1 MRRITAFSV
10 AVLLALPAPALAL
23 DDASG
28 DTQRN
33 PIVWLLDDLGS
44 LLKSAT
50 NSIQSPAVATKE
62 QTPVQKST
70 DAKPNPD
77 VTSKTSEPI
86 AFKNPLT
93 ALFNELA
100 SLFDSDASQSTETP
114 VETKTEVSVQDI
126 PATSDNVQRAA
137 ETETLSDVPARNP
150 IEWLF
155 SDLAKILT
163 PTLEIDDRPAPKTV
177 VAAVPEPVEVPE
189 PVDQVSQDVASL
201 ATSEET
207 QPTPTQRNP
216 ISWLLS
222 DLATMFAE
230 KNNVAHVDAETPIAP
245 ELVNTE
251 TPVVAPEIAEPAA
264 IDVAEKT
271 LTAQTPS
278 VPLEA
283 APWVQTPR
291 ENIFD
296 PADNIFDT
304 TGAPLATLET
314 AAPIEEV
321 SVATVIKPALRQR
334 PPYRPAE
341 RNHRTLGANHKSV
354 TPDTVDEGIVANVLE
369 QLFGIDVPA
378 QPAEPIA
385 NKISDR
391 IVAEEQLDLG
401 YTSPDAPDQATELT
415 HIGDGPLLDHD
426 LYLGRGKLIGQPF
439 KAEDHKNSA
448 CVERELHGS
457 IFCLENLDWPAADA
471 RNFEAD
477 TAFIVPGEA
486 VIRYENGVSSRVYA
500 VFDASQFADVVKI
513 MQRRFGPPQEREIGW
528 MHILEAPKLPN
539 TTFRWK
545 AVTPD
550 RADTIVLEVRN
561 YDDVRRS
568 FADMDHGMV
577 RLFRTGS
584 RPIFKHISTMDLM
597 LMQRRKAAQAS
608 VDTNSSQK

>member
-10 AVLLALPAPALAL
+10 AVLLALPAPALAV
-23 DDASG
+23 DEASG

-33 PIVWLLDDLGS
+33 PIEWLLDDLGS

-50 NSIQSPAVATKE
+50 NSIQSQSVAAKE
-62 QTPVQKST
+62 QSTEAPSPAPQTDTKPIPAAVEPV
-70 DAKPNPD
+70 
-77 VTSKTSEPI
+77 

-93 ALFNELA
+93 ALFNDLA
-100 SLFDSDASQSTETP
+100 SLFQTSETPATETP
-114 VETKTEVSVQDI
+114 TEAQTESSPEGVPV
-126 PATSDNVQRAA
+126 ASDNAMVADM
-137 ETETLSDVPARNP
+137 TEPQSGKPNRNP

-163 PTLEIDDRPAPKTV
+163 PTLEIDDRPSPQKII
-177 VAAVPEPVEVPE
+177 AATPE
-189 PVDQVSQDVASL
+189 PVDVSEPVDQASQNIEPL
-201 ATSEET
+201 PSAEET
-207 QPTPTQRNP
+207 HPAPQQRNP

-230 KNNVAHVDAETPIAP
+230 ESNTAQFEEQTPVADDTIIVETPSTAP
-245 ELVNTE
+245 EKPKTATIENAEQDTSSP
-251 TPVVAPEIAEPAA
+251 TQSVVL
-264 IDVAEKT
+264 K
-271 LTAQTPS
+271 
-278 VPLEA
+278 A

-304 TGAPLATLET
+304 DSAPLATLKT
-314 AAPIEEV
+314 SAPIEEV
-321 SVATVIKPALRQR
+321 IIADVSEPTLRQR
-334 PPYRPAE
+334 PPYRPAQ
-341 RNHRTLGANHKSV
+341 RNHRTLGANHKAV

-378 QPAEPIA
+378 QSAEPVA

-391 IVAEEQLDLG
+391 IVAEENLDLG
-401 YTSPDAPDQATELT
+401 YTSPDAPEQTTELT
-415 HIGDGPLLDHD
+415 HIGDGPLLDQD

-439 KAEDHKNSA
+439 KAENHINSA
-448 CVERELHGS
+448 CVERQIHGS
-457 IFCLENLDWPAADA
+457 VFCLENLDWPAADA
-471 RNFEAD
+471 KSFAAD
-477 TAFIVPGEA
+477 TAFIMPGEA

-545 AVTPD
+545 SVTPD
-550 RADTIVLEVRN
+550 RADTIILEVRN

-597 LMQRRKAAQAS
+597 LMQRRKAAHVS
-608 VDTNSSQK
+608 VDTKSAQK